1 MRQKSMGP
9 LGTQDELR
17 RALGNWPEGRLAPPG
32 SGEHKA
38 SHQGIQAQHETKWW
52 QRLSARLSDLKWSK
66 ADLARRSGVAYDSVN
81 KYLRGAVDNPRGDI
95 LEQLSRAVGRDTKW
109 LLFGEIGRA
118 MIAPADA
125 MAAKKFFPL
134 DASITRSSY
143 VTWDQLPRYSDLEVG
158 FEKHSTRASLLNYVS
173 RHRYFS
179 VSVPDRSMEPEFKLN
194 EILIC
199 EVDVVCNPDDCLIVS
214 LKSDNDVYFR
224 RFQTAVI
231 GRDSEVQGILK
242 PSNPVF
248 PEILIDRNNP
258 VKILGKIVG
267 YLEGVAVRPQL

>member
-1 MRQKSMGP
+1 MGP
-9 LGTQDELR
+9 SGTRDEVR
-17 RALGNWPEGRLAPPG
+17 RTVGNWPEGRLAPHLSIDSNSPP
-32 SGEHKA
+32 
-38 SHQGIQAQHETKWW
+38 HETKWW

-81 KYLRGAVDNPRGDI
+81 KYLRGAVDKPRGDI

-109 LLFGEIGRA
+109 LLFGDFGRPTFA
-118 MIAPADA
+118 AAEA

-143 VTWDQLPRYSDLEVG
+143 VTWDQLPRYSDLEGG
-158 FEKHSTRASLLNYVS
+158 FERYSTRLSLANYVS

-179 VSVPDRSMEPEFKLN
+179 VPVPDRSMEPEFRLN

-199 EVDVVCNPDDCLIVS
+199 EVDVVCNPEDCLIVS

-224 RFQTAVI
+224 RFQASAI
-231 GRDSEVQGILK
+231 GRDPEVQGILK

-248 PEILIDRNNP
+248 PEIQIRRDNP

-267 YLEGVAVRPQL
+267 YLEGLTVRPQL